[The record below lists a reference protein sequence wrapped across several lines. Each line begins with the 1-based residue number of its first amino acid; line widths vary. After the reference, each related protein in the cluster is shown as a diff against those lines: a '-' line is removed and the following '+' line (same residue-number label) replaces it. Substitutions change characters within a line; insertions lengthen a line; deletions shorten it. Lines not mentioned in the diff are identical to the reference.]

1 MALSHIKVE
10 VTAGHEEQL
19 SHFITVQMFF
29 LILSTFSS
37 GHSGAFMIQTA
48 KQAFFYDD

>member
-29 LILSTFSS
+29 SDPLHVVEWTF
-37 GHSGAFMIQTA
+37 GGI
-48 KQAFFYDD
+48 YDSDCKTSFLL